1 MQTLL
6 ESLVPFLPY
15 ALLVFLRISVMM
27 ASLPAPLGSGA
38 PTQIRVALAILL
50 TLAVCTPHWGAAPR
64 IPLEVVPLA
73 RGAIGETL
81 IGAVI
86 GLTVRV
92 TLAAAEVAGNLI
104 GLSMGQGFASSV
116 DPTFGESS
124 MPAGRALG
132 GLAVLIW
139 FVLGGHHAMLAALA
153 WSVANAPPPDALL
166 GAAHRGAVEIGAGL
180 LAQGLRIASPVV
192 GTMFIVQLG
201 MGLIARSAPRVQI
214 FALTFAITSAVGSVV
229 LYVSLPSL
237 TAAVVEH
244 IRGLPTALLMALGG

>member
-1 MQTLL
+1 MQTWL
-6 ESLVPFLPY
+6 EEIVPFLPY
-15 ALLVFLRISVMM
+15 ALLVLLRISVMM
-27 ASLPAPLGSGA
+27 ASLPAPLGAGA
-38 PTQIRVALAILL
+38 PTQIRVALSVLL
-50 TLAVCTPHWGAAPR
+50 TLAVCTPHWGTAPM
-64 IPLEVVPLA
+64 IALEVVPLA
-73 RGAIGETL
+73 RGALGEL
-81 IGAVI
+81 LVGAVI

-92 TLAAAEVAGNLI
+92 TLAAAEVAGNLL

-139 FVLGGHHAMLAALA
+139 FVLNGHHAMLAALA
-153 WSVANAPPPDALL
+153 WSVEHAPPPDALM
-166 GAAHRGAVEIGAGL
+166 GIAHRGTVEIGAGL

-214 FALTFAITSAVGSVV
+214 FALTFAITSAVGAVV

-237 TAAVVEH
+237 TAAIVAH
-244 IRGLPTALLMALGG
+244 IRELPTALRIALGG